1 MALSRNSI
9 SIRPSEVFDG
19 FLDEFF
25 NSPIYSGRYTTGVML
40 DMYED
45 GDNVV
50 VEAKIPGFK
59 EEEIEI
65 SVEDNVLTIT
75 GNATEEKVEEDK
87 KKKYYYKEVTK
98 QSFTRSVS
106 IPSKVDAEN
115 ATAEIKDGMI
125 KITMPKLPEAK
136 PKKISV
142 KTN

>member
-75 GNATEEKVEEDK
+75 GNAQEEKVEEDK